1 MNFKNPKIPNVPTR
15 GATTLLKVA
24 LFGGAAAYAALNSLY
39 NVDGGHRA
47 IVFNR
52 IQGIKDKVS
61 LSIFLSDLFFFFLD
75 VTALLPLEAHALGKC
90 LYEISYS

>member
-15 GATTLLKVA
+15 GVTTLVKVA
-24 LFGGAAAYAALNSLY
+24 LFGGAAVYAALNSLY

-52 IQGIKDKVS
+52 IEGIKDKVS
-61 LSIFLSDLFFFFLD
+61 LSVSFSPISFFPF
-75 VTALLPLEAHALGKC
+75 
-90 LYEISYS
+90 ISCYGIVLW

>member
-61 LSIFLSDLFFFFLD
+61 LSIFLSDLFFFF
-75 VTALLPLEAHALGKC
+75 
-90 LYEISYS
+90 